1 VGDAQGNWQWYAVN
15 TRSSLTTDSISL
27 QDIVTGIYQIVV
39 ISPEMLQSRRFV
51 EKVLRKPEFGPRVL
65 SVFVDEAHCV
75 SHWGASFRKKYATIG
90 IVRAFLPRSTPMIA
104 VTATLTAKVHRD
116 ILQKLEYDPNN
127 YIFVD
132 KGNDRPNVAQ
142 IVRAME
148 YPMNSFRDIDFVIPE
163 SMTSPL
169 DIPKT
174 FVYADDINIGGE
186 LADHLNGRVEEKFRH
201 LGLVR
206 PYNAA
211 MSKSYRK
218 TALRLFKEG
227 IIRVLVCTDAAGM
240 VRHVPFVHFV
250 LQLY

>member
-1 VGDAQGNWQWYAVN
+1 
-15 TRSSLTTDSISL
+15 LISL
-27 QDIVTGIYQIVV
+27 QDIVAGIYQIVV

-90 IVRAFLPRSTPMIA
+90 IVRAFLPHSIPMIA
-104 VTATLTAKVHRD
+104 VTTTLTAKVHRD

-174 FVYADDINIGGE
+174 FVYVDDINIGGE
-186 LADHLNGRVEEKFRH
+186 LADHLNGKVDEKF
-201 LGLVR
+201 
-206 PYNAA
+206 
-211 MSKSYRK
+211 
-218 TALRLFKEG
+218 
-227 IIRVLVCTDAAGM
+227 
-240 VRHVPFVHFV
+240 
-250 LQLY
+250 